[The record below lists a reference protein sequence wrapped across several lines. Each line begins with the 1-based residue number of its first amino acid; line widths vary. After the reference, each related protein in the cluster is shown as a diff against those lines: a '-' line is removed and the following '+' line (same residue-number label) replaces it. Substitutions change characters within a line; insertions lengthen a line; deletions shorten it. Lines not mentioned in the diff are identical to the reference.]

1 MQFLKWS
8 GMGIMGLSAMAFIAG
23 AVPPQSAKP
32 LSDVLHNVEA
42 QGGYTALTEASFDD
56 GVWEIEALHQGKPV
70 EIHVNPDSAK
80 VVSEHPEQAHA
91 KVPKGAKSL
100 SAIVKQLEQAGY
112 AIESVDFERTGW
124 EAEVVRDR
132 QERELILD
140 VKTGKVLSDRADD

>member
-1 MQFLKWS
+1 MRFLKWS
-8 GMGIMGLSAMAFIAG
+8 GMGIMGLSATAFIAG

-42 QGGYTALTEASFDD
+42 QGYTALTEASFDD
-56 GVWEIEALHQGKPV
+56 GVWEIEALHKGKPV

-80 VVSEHPEQAHA
+80 VISTHPEQTNA
-91 KVPKGAKSL
+91 KLPKGTKSL
-100 SAIVKQLEQAGY
+100 AAIVKQLEQAGDS
-112 AIESVDFERTGW
+112 IESVDFERTGW